1 MKRVLRHTVGL
12 SGREELGHSEGGSEL
27 RGATKTW
34 LVVGAIAIIVILS
47 AASSYNKL
55 VGAETKTD
63 NAFANIDTQLQ
74 RREDV
79 IPNLVNTVKGY
90 AAHEKEVFQAIAD
103 ARGRLAGA
111 RTPEQVSDANAE
123 LEGALSRLLVV
134 VENYPTL
141 KADAQFARLM
151 DELSGTENRI
161 AVARQDYN
169 NAVTAYNTRIRKF
182 PASIYAGMFGFEK
195 KALFKAQPG
204 AETAPEVNF

>member
-1 MKRVLRHTVGL
+1 MKRSTITWIVVAALVLIVVMSTVG
-12 SGREELGHSEGGSEL
+12 
-27 RGATKTW
+27 
-34 LVVGAIAIIVILS
+34 
-47 AASSYNKL
+47 SYNRL
-55 VGAETKTD
+55 VSSETAVD
-63 NAFANIDTQLQ
+63 NKEAQIDTQLQ

-103 ARGRLAGA
+103 ARSKLAGA
-111 RTPEQVSDANAE
+111 GTTTEKAAANAE

-141 KADAQFARLM
+141 KADAQFTRLM

-169 NAVTAYNTRIRKF
+169 NSVTDFNTRIKKF
-182 PASIYAGMFGFEK
+182 PTALYASLFGFEK
-195 KALFKAQPG
+195 KDLFKAAPG
-204 AETAPEVNF
+204 AETVPEVQF

>member
-1 MKRVLRHTVGL
+1 MKSTAKTGL
-12 SGREELGHSEGGSEL
+12 II
-27 RGATKTW
+27 
-34 LVVGAIAIIVILS
+34 GAIIIVVILS
-47 AASSYNKL
+47 AVSSYNKI

-103 ARGRLAGA
+103 ARSKLAGA
-111 RTPEQVSDANAE
+111 KTPEQVSDANAE
-123 LEGALSRLLVV
+123 MEGALSRLLVV

-161 AVARQDYN
+161 AIARQDYN

-182 PASIYAGMFGFEK
+182 PASIYAGMFGFEQ
-195 KALFKAQPG
+195 KALFKAKPG

>member
-1 MKRVLRHTVGL
+1 MKST
-12 SGREELGHSEGGSEL
+12 
-27 RGATKTW
+27 TKMW
-34 LVVGAIAIIVILS
+34 LIIGAIVIVVILS
-47 AASSYNKL
+47 AVSSYNKL
-55 VGAETKTD
+55 VSAETKTD

-90 AAHEKEVFQAIAD
+90 AAHEKEVFEAIAN
-103 ARGRLAGA
+103 ARSKLAGA
-111 RTPEQVSDANAE
+111 TTPEQVSDANAE
-123 LEGALSRLLVV
+123 MESALSRLLVV

-169 NAVTAYNTRIRKF
+169 NAVTSYNTRIKKF
-182 PASIYAGMFGFEK
+182 PAAIYAGMFGFEK